1 MQTVVITGATSGIGL
16 ATTKKFLQNGWQVM
30 LVARNATKGAQVV
43 ADLTQDF
50 DEKLIGFVAAD
61 VSKEADTKK
70 MAKATL
76 ERFGG
81 IDALVND
88 AGIVVH
94 GKVHEISADDWAKV
108 FDINVK
114 GSYLAAKAVL
124 PTMLD
129 QRHGAIV
136 NISSVSGMVAY
147 NATKGAIINMTR
159 AMAIDYGED
168 QIRVN
173 SVAPGPTNTPMFPQ
187 DMKGTFAKNSP
198 LNRIVEPEEVANAVY
213 FLSTDEAS
221 AITGETL
228 PVTAG
233 FEISTGQPKQ
243 V

>member
-1 MQTVVITGATSGIGL
+1 M
-16 ATTKKFLQNGWQVM
+16 
-30 LVARNATKGAQVV
+30 
-43 ADLTQDF
+43 
-50 DEKLIGFVAAD
+50 
-61 VSKEADTKK
+61 
-70 MAKATL
+70 
-76 ERFGG
+76 GG
-81 IDALVND
+81 D
-88 AGIVVH
+88 
-94 GKVHEISADDWAKV
+94 
-108 FDINVK
+108 
-114 GSYLAAKAVL
+114 Y
-124 PTMLD
+124 
-129 QRHGAIV
+129 
-136 NISSVSGMVAY
+136 GMVAY